1 MTPGSAVP
9 KAGVAAAQR
18 DRSHSALQRP
28 ASSAGSYWPAS
39 ARLRPL
45 TGRRPWRAPASRPS
59 RGRDSRATTM
69 RSSAQR
75 SDLGLAAWHAPIQD
89 LTPFYDPS

>member
-39 ARLRPL
+39 VRGSALWPAGARDRPRLRVLLVDATAALRLCARLR
-45 TGRRPWRAPASRPS
+45 
-59 RGRDSRATTM
+59 RGRILDWRHGM
-69 RSSAQR
+69 RQFKT
-75 SDLGLAAWHAPIQD
+75 W
-89 LTPFYDPS
+89 